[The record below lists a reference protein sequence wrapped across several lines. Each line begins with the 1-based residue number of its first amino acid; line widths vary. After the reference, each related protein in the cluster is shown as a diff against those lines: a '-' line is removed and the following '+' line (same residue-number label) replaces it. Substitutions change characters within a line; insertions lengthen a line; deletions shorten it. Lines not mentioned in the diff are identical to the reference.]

1 MKFIHLSDLHIGK
14 RVNDFSMLEDQAYIL
29 TEILNIIDDVTPDAV
44 LIAGDIYDKSIP
56 TAEAVQLFDDF
67 LTRLAKRAM
76 TVFMVSGNHDSPERL
91 SFGAQILS
99 TSDVYIS
106 PVFDGKVKRVELEDS
121 YGKLNVY
128 MLPFIKPANVR
139 RYFPDAEA
147 DSYDAAVK
155 VVMESLDVDTS
166 KRNLLIAHQFIT
178 GAERSDSE
186 EVSVGGLDNIDA
198 NVFDAFDYV
207 ALGHIHRP
215 QKVGRETIRYCG
227 TPLKYSFSEVNHKKS
242 VTVVTMEGK
251 GNITIDTV
259 ALTPKY
265 DMRKIEGS
273 YDEITWKKNYENTD
287 TEDYMHITL
296 KDEEDILDAIG
307 RLRSIYPNIMKL
319 EYDNARTRT
328 HQEVDFDEHVEQK
341 LPIQLYQE
349 FYQMQNNQDLSDE
362 QQEYLSDAI
371 DKIWEAH

>member
-155 VVMESLDVDTS
+155 VVMESLEVDTS